1 MKQPLS
7 SRRLR
12 CAYHAHPDRYS
23 GIRWASPQ
31 SGKKRCTAAL
41 VVSSPPAGTAASARI
56 SRFRW
61 SSGSYRESAQAVKVV
76 STAIAR
82 AHGRASSRHEVIV
95 RQATQRPRD
104 CSPTISV
111 TAHEPRG
118 VPRLPLFSELG
129 TIYPAIRM
137 SLEWAARICGHA
149 STLGTERHSCFFC
162 VAGRA
167 SHQRR
172 FNYYASRISMKQP
185 SSWRLLP
192 WASSPTSE

>member
-118 VPRLPLFSELG
+118 FPRLPSFPNLHHISSNTYEPGVGCSDLRSRLDAWDG
-129 TIYPAIRM
+129 KAQ
-137 SLEWAARICGHA
+137 L
-149 STLGTERHSCFFC
+149 FFC